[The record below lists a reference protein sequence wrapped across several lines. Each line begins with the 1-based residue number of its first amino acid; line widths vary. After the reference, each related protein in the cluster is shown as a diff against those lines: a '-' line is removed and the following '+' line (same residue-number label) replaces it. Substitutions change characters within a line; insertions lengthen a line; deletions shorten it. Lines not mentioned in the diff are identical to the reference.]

1 MSTFT
6 VAVAGKGGVGKTT
19 FSALAVRHLHEST
32 GEVVLAV
39 DADPNANL
47 HAKLGTEHG
56 RTIGDIREEMLKEAD
71 QLPAGVSKQEHV
83 DYQIRLALTEGDG
96 FDLLTMGRQEGAG
109 CYCYVNNI
117 LRTFVDSL
125 SERYKF
131 IVIDNEAGME
141 HLSRRTTRRS
151 DVLFIVADASKAAL
165 ESAVRIAAL
174 AREMDLE
181 IGRVALVRNMV
192 GHDRADATPPDGF
205 DSIYPIR
212 NSEAIRAGSE
222 RSESLLG
229 VAKSDPAFQDIV
241 RAIDDERGLLGQDGS
256 S

>member
-1 MSTFT
+1 VSPFT

-19 FSALAVRHLHEST
+19 FSALAIRHLHQAT
-32 GEVVLAV
+32 GDVVLAV

-47 HAKLGTEHG
+47 HAKLGVAAG
-56 RTIGDIREEMLKEAD
+56 RTIGDIREELLAEGD
-71 QLPAGVSKQEHV
+71 SLPAGVSKQEHV
-83 DYQIRLALTEGDG
+83 DYQVKLALTEGDG
-96 FDLLTMGRQEGAG
+96 FDLLTMGRPEGAG

-125 SERYKF
+125 SEKYRF

-141 HLSRRTTRRS
+141 HLSRRTTRTS
-151 DVLFIVADASKAAL
+151 DVLFVVSDASKAAL

-192 GHDRADATPPDGF
+192 GPDYSFRTPEGF
-205 DSIYPIR
+205 DAAYGIKTSTM
-212 NSEAIRAGSE
+212 IRAGSE
-222 RSESLLG
+222 RSESLTG
-229 VAKSDPAFQDIV
+229 VDPQDPAFRDV
-241 RAIDDERGLLGQDGS
+241 GVAIDSERGR
-256 S
+256 